1 MKPALRAETSRRRL
15 AVMACLVWLLGVEA
29 MPALHQATHAW
40 LPAHHHA
47 GHKIGRAHV

>member
-29 MPALHQATHAW
+29 MPALHQATHA
-40 LPAHHHA
+40 
-47 GHKIGRAHV
+47 